1 MPVYNG
7 SMYLQRSIGSVM
19 AQTYADWQLVAL
31 DDGSTDDS
39 LSVLKQMAAADKRIK
54 IMTKTND
61 GKGNTARNIDI
72 MSAEAEGDYIFY
84 MSQDDYISAD
94 LLQHAVTRIEETG
107 AEIVVPDML
116 LANADGSTE
125 QAKGSFPPNSD
136 YSILLTGIEAFA
148 LCIDF
153 SIHGFALIHR
163 RLMFATDCDTRYFD
177 SDEYNTR
184 VQYLRANK
192 TAFCHGTF
200 FYYQGNAEAMTKKFA
215 PKQFQRLNTIVML
228 GKKAEQEQ
236 MPKEVMTRVRR
247 WQMKVYLNVLILL
260 FNNAGNMSRAE
271 YKEAVKR
278 FRQFEHGVRFGGYR
292 RSILKGLNVYEKALT
307 MVYFTCGTCR
317 HLRLLHS
324 AYKHLKHSD

>member
-1 MPVYNG
+1 M
-7 SMYLQRSIGSVM
+7 
-19 AQTYADWQLVAL
+19 
-31 DDGSTDDS
+31 
-39 LSVLKQMAAADKRIK
+39 
-54 IMTKTND
+54 
-61 GKGNTARNIDI
+61 
-72 MSAEAEGDYIFY
+72 
-84 MSQDDYISAD
+84 
-94 LLQHAVTRIEETG
+94 TRIEETG
-107 AEIVVPDML
+107 AEIVIPDML

-125 QAKGSFPPNSD
+125 QAKGSFPPNGD
-136 YSILLTGIEAFA
+136 YSILLTGIEAFT

-292 RSILKGLNVYEKALT
+292 RSILKGLNVYEKALAII
-307 MVYFTCGTCR
+307 YFACGTCR
-317 HLRLLHS
+317 HLHMLHN
-324 AYKHLKHSD
+324 AYKRLKH

>member
-61 GKGNTARNIDI
+61 SKGNTARNIDI

-107 AEIVVPDML
+107 AEIVIPDML

-125 QAKGSFPPNSD
+125 QAKGSFPPNGD
-136 YSILLTGIEAFA
+136 YSILLTGIEAFT

-200 FYYQGNAEAMTKKFA
+200 FYYQGNAEATIKKR
-215 PKQFQRLNTIVML
+215 QWQRQ
-228 GKKAEQEQ
+228 AD
-236 MPKEVMTRVRR
+236 
-247 WQMKVYLNVLILL
+247 
-260 FNNAGNMSRAE
+260 A
-271 YKEAVKR
+271 
-278 FRQFEHGVRFGGYR
+278 
-292 RSILKGLNVYEKALT
+292 
-307 MVYFTCGTCR
+307 
-317 HLRLLHS
+317 
-324 AYKHLKHSD
+324 

>member
-1 MPVYNG
+1 
-7 SMYLQRSIGSVM
+7 
-19 AQTYADWQLVAL
+19 
-31 DDGSTDDS
+31 
-39 LSVLKQMAAADKRIK
+39 
-54 IMTKTND
+54 
-61 GKGNTARNIDI
+61 
-72 MSAEAEGDYIFY
+72 

-307 MVYFTCGTCR
+307 IIYFACGTCR
-317 HLRLLHS
+317 HLHMPHN
-324 AYKHLKHSD
+324 AYKHLKHSLVQFLLCWCT